1 MLRITELLCGPV
13 QGSETPPKQKG
24 GPSLPPFAERPVVIW
39 NLTRRCNLHCL
50 HCYSQS
56 QDRAYADELTTDEG
70 RRLLSD
76 LADYK
81 IPMLILSGGDP
92 LFREDL
98 YTLAEHAREL
108 GVRCALSTNG
118 TLIDAA
124 AAKRLRRAGIT
135 YVGVS
140 LDGIGP
146 VHDRFRGMDGSF
158 ALALRGLR
166 YARDEGM
173 KVGVRTAL
181 CRRILPDLSAICDL
195 AEQENLDRLYFA
207 HLVYA
212 GRGVGLIHDDL
223 LPEEKRGALD
233 YLIQRSVD
241 FHRRGFKIE
250 VTTGNNDADGV
261 YLYLKMRSSA
271 PAQAQSVF
279 WFLQRRRGNSSGTS
293 LGCIDSL
300 GHVYADPFWRH
311 YSFGNVRERSFASI
325 WEDTS
330 EPVMRVLKD
339 RRDALKGRCARCPY
353 LDLCGGNSR
362 VRAEA
367 TTGDLWASDPGCY
380 LNDEELGMLLNGKE
394 DSRANTHVPIRG

>member
-13 QGSETPPKQKG
+13 QDPQTPPKQTERSFVS
-24 GPSLPPFAERPVVIW
+24 PLAERPVVIW

-70 RRLLSD
+70 KRLIAD

-98 YTLAEHAREL
+98 YTLAEHANDL
-108 GVRCALSTNG
+108 GLRCALSTNG

-124 AAKRLRRAGIT
+124 AAKRLRHTGIT

-146 VHDRFRGMDGSF
+146 VHDHFRGVDGSF
-158 ALALRGLR
+158 ALALQGLR
-166 YARDEGM
+166 YCRDEGM

-181 CRRILPDLSAICDL
+181 CRRILPDLPAICDM
-195 AEQENLDRLYFA
+195 AEQENVDRLYFA

-212 GRGVGLIHDDL
+212 GRGAGLVHDDL
-223 LPEEKRGALD
+223 SPEEKRGALD
-233 YLIQRSVD
+233 YLIQRGVD
-241 FHRRGFKIE
+241 FYRRGLKIE

-261 YLYLKMRSSA
+261 YLYLKMRDSA

-279 WFLQRRRGNSSGTS
+279 RVLQRRGGNSSGIS

-311 YSFGNVRERSFASI
+311 YAFGNVRERSFAAI
-325 WEDTS
+325 WEDTTD
-330 EPVMRVLKD
+330 PIMRVLKD
-339 RRDALKGRCARCPY
+339 RNHALKGRCARCPY
-353 LDLCGGNSR
+353 LELCGGNSR

-367 TTGDLWASDPGCY
+367 TTGDLWTSDPACY
-380 LNDEELGMLLNGKE
+380 LSDEELGISSNGKE
-394 DSRANTHVPIRG
+394 DSRASTLSPVG